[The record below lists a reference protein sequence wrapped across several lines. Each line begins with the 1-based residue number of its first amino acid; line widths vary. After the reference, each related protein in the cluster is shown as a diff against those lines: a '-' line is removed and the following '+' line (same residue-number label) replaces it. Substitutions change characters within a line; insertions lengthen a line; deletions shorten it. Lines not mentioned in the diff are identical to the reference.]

1 MWALLLFAD
10 QRLAAHW
17 ETFQQSSRSSCRKIF
32 CVEGAFLGCVRHV
45 SGIVTPAARR
55 LSTVGTR
62 KAGPRSVSRTVVGGR
77 PSYCCDTLAQVD
89 CRWLPCP
96 ALLVSHFG
104 ISTTHKQPCSRTKVQ
119 VPCCA
124 LSATPRRRDTRWS
137 RGCVF
142 CRAVKSVH
150 SAAL

>member
-1 MWALLLFAD
+1 MDVFTRVMYMHACTKDKKNLVDNWEAGHFKRVKREREMWALLLFAD

-104 ISTTHKQPCSRTKVQ
+104 DFHHTQT
-119 VPCCA
+119 A
-124 LSATPRRRDTRWS
+124 L
-137 RGCVF
+137 
-142 CRAVKSVH
+142 
-150 SAAL
+150 LEN